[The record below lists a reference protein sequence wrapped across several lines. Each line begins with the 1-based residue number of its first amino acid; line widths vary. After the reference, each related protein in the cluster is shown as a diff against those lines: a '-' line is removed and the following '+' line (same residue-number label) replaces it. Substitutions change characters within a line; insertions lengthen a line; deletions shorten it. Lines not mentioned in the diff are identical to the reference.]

1 MEVIMIILYLITVT
15 AASIAVLTYYVLI
28 KDEEE
33 DVE

>member
-15 AASIAVLTYYVLI
+15 AAGIAILTYYVLI

-33 DVE
+33 DE